1 MTSIDQSAK
10 APVGETFTRL
20 LTDPARLKVV
30 ARCWIVVAAV
40 AYVVDLLRQTQDG
53 LSDGIRRPF
62 GDDFVNYWS
71 GAFLALHGRVQ
82 QVYDFQAFHAF
93 EQSVTSP
100 TIDFYHYSYP
110 PVLLLLT
117 LPLALI
123 PYVPALGVWLV
134 ATWYGFYRALKM
146 TSGEG
151 AFVLSLAAPALFVN
165 AVGGQNGALTAALL
179 CGGLILLDRRP
190 IMAGVLFGCLAYKPH
205 LALMLP
211 FALVAGRRWLTVV
224 TTGTT
229 AVLLVAAS
237 IALFGV
243 QCWLDYVHNLGFLR
257 AAILEDGAGV
267 WHRMVSVFIFARRLG
282 ADVQTAYIMQAV
294 FAAFAAIIVL
304 RSWWR
309 DDPAPIRNALVIMG
323 TCLTTPYLQ
332 DYDLV
337 MSAFVVVW
345 LKQASAHFPKFV
357 LHRGTRFR
365 ELQEPRVPQAAIA
378 AAMAALLLV
387 PFFAAPVAKA
397 TGFVVAAPV
406 LVAVFALLV
415 ALVPSKR
422 GQLLPTR
429 D

>member
-1 MTSIDQSAK
+1 MGKTVARS
-10 APVGETFTRL
+10 
-20 LTDPARLKVV
+20 LTDPARLKVI
-30 ARCWIVVAAV
+30 ARCWIVIASIVYA
-40 AYVVDLLRQTQDG
+40 VDLLLQTRDG
-53 LSDGIRRPF
+53 LSDGVSRPF

-71 GAFLALHGRVQ
+71 GAFLALHARARE
-82 QVYDFQAFHAF
+82 VYDFHAFHVF
-93 EQSVTSP
+93 EQSVTGP
-100 TIDFYHYSYP
+100 NIGAYHYSYP

-151 AFVLSLAAPALFVN
+151 AFVLSLATPALLVN
-165 AVGGQNGALTAALL
+165 AIGGQNGALTAALL
-179 CGGLILLDRRP
+179 CGALILLDRRP
-190 IMAGVLFGCLAYKPH
+190 IMAGVLFGCLVYKPH

-211 FALVAGRRWLTVV
+211 FALIAGRRWLTVV

-237 IALFGV
+237 VALFGL
-243 QCWLDYVHNLGFLR
+243 QCWLDYLHNLDFLR

-267 WHRMVSVFIFARRLG
+267 WHRMVSVFVFARRFG

-294 FAAFAAIIVL
+294 FAALAAIVVA
-304 RSWWR
+304 RSWWC
-309 DDPAPIRNALVIMG
+309 DDSAPIRNALVIMG

-345 LKQASAHFPKFV
+345 LKQAGEGEEA
-357 LHRGTRFR
+357 RI
-365 ELQEPRVPQAAIA
+365 PQTAIV
-378 AAMAALLLV
+378 AAMAAMLLV
-387 PFFAAPVAKA
+387 PLFAAPAAKA
-397 TGFVVAAPV
+397 TGFVVVTPA
-406 LVAVFALLV
+406 LVAMFALLV
-415 ALVPSKR
+415 ALAQAKR
-422 GQLLPTR
+422 GQLIPAR